1 MRKYKLLLTLLL
13 YGFAI
18 CPLEAQQPL
27 TLEQSIAIAN
37 DSSLQ
42 SFRAKNLY
50 MASYWEYRTYK
61 AGRLPSLTLN
71 MTPIQYNRDFTR
83 RYDSNNN
90 QDVYREQQSLYS
102 FTGLSVSQNL
112 DLTGGTFF
120 VESQLGF
127 FRNFGDDV
135 YSQYSSVPIRIGY
148 SQSLLG
154 FNQFKWEKKV
164 EPLKYE
170 KAKKQYMYAREE
182 ISESVIEL
190 FFNLAMSRTEYDM
203 AVDNVASSDTLFN
216 IGQERFRI
224 ASISQA
230 DMLTL
235 KLDAINAKNTLKN
248 SEVDLKKTS
257 FELSAFLNLDK
268 EKQIL
273 LSLPERPKNLNIRAD
288 LALRYAMENNP
299 DYLNN
304 RQEILEAEREVERT
318 RKSSAFDASFSASV
332 GFNQVADNFSGAYR
346 DPLQQNIISIGIT
359 IPLVDWGVRK
369 GKVNM
374 AKNNLNISKISV
386 QQKELNLEQEIIRT
400 VSDFNI
406 QQDLI
411 ASAEEA
417 LELASTAYNIT
428 KQRFIIGKSDINSLT
443 LSLNRQKEARKN
455 YISALKNYW
464 LSYYK
469 IRKLTLF
476 DFEENKTLS
485 FLFDKTMSLD

>member
-1 MRKYKLLLTLLL
+1 MKTHKLLLSLLASL
-13 YGFAI
+13 FI
-18 CPLEAQQPL
+18 VCPLQAQQQL
-27 TLEQSIAIAN
+27 TLKQSIAIAC

-50 MASYWEYRTYK
+50 MSSYWEYRAYK
-61 AGRLPSLTLN
+61 AGRLPSLTLK

-83 RYDSNNN
+83 RYDSNSNL
-90 QDVYREQQSLYS
+90 DVYREQQSLYS
-102 FTGLSVSQNL
+102 FAGLSVSQNL

-127 FRNFGDDV
+127 FRNFGDET
-135 YSQYSSVPIRIGY
+135 YSQYSSVPVRIGY

-170 KAKKQYMYAREE
+170 KAKKQYIYAREE

-190 FFNLAMSRTEYDM
+190 FFNVAMARTEYDM

-268 EKQIL
+268 EKQIQ
-273 LSLPERPKNLNIRAD
+273 LSLPERPKDLNIRTD
-288 LALRYAMENNP
+288 FALQYAMENNP
-299 DYLNN
+299 DYLSN

-332 GFNQVADNFSGAYR
+332 GFNQVANNFSGAYR

-374 AKNNLNISKISV
+374 AKNNLNVSRISV

-417 LELASTAYNIT
+417 LELASMAYNIT

>member
-1 MRKYKLLLTLLL
+1 MKTYKLI
-13 YGFAI
+13 FALI
-18 CPLEAQQPL
+18 SSCLALNSLEAQHPL

-83 RYDSNNN
+83 RYDSNSN

-102 FTGLSVSQNL
+102 FAGLSVSQNL

-127 FRNFGDDV
+127 FRNFGDET
-135 YSQYSSVPIRIGY
+135 YSQYSSVPVRIGY

-170 KAKKQYMYAREE
+170 KAKKQYIYAREE

-190 FFNLAMSRTEYDM
+190 FFNLAMARTEYDM

-216 IGQERFRI
+216 IGKERFRI

-268 EKQIL
+268 EKQIQ

-288 LALRYAMENNP
+288 LALRYALENNP
-299 DYLNN
+299 DYLSN

-332 GFNQVADNFSGAYR
+332 GFNQVADNFSSAYR

-374 AKNNLNISKISV
+374 AKNNLNVSRISV